1 MREVNI
7 LTKNDNI
14 IRNVAEL
21 VPVQFDELV
30 DHKIFD
36 NLTDAQYLFMA
47 LKRGKS
53 QWALSHG
60 LACPADTKNAIKR
73 IESLPTYSN

>member
-7 LTKNDNI
+7 LTKDDNI

-21 VPVQFDELV
+21 VPYQFDELV
-30 DHKIFD
+30 DHRIFN
-36 NLTDAQYLFMA
+36 NLEDAQFIFMA
-47 LKRGKS
+47 LNRGKS

-60 LACPADTKNAIKR
+60 LACPADTKHAVKAIEAMEKF
-73 IESLPTYSN
+73 

>member
-14 IRNVAEL
+14 IRNVSEL
-21 VPVQFDELV
+21 VPISFDELV
-30 DHKIFD
+30 NHRVFD

-60 LACPADTKNAIKR
+60 LACPADTKHAIKV
-73 IESLPTYSN
+73 IESLEKF